1 MGTANIVLLCCL
13 SAVGGLVIGYFVSK
27 SKYQDTTLIAKLN
40 SVQKEYDDYRV
51 KVRENFID
59 TVSQL
64 GKIDEQQKQLCHTV
78 ADGISALCDNNSD
91 KDDFFLEQSL
101 KELQQLEHGGD
112 KKPPSDKT

>member
-1 MGTANIVLLCCL
+1 MQTVHLILLLCL
-13 SAVGGLVIGYFVSK
+13 SAVAGLVVGYYVARA
-27 SKYQDTTLIAKLN
+27 KYQDTTLISKLN

-64 GKIDEQQKQLCHTV
+64 GKIDEQQKKLCHTV
-78 ADGISALCDNNSD
+78 ADGISALCADSE

-101 KELQQLEHGGD
+101 KDLQQLEHGGD
-112 KKPPSDKT
+112 KKSPPEKT